1 MNIAQR
7 IKDLRLSKHLTQ
19 KELAQLLNVKPTTV
33 SGWELGRNEPSID
46 TLKDLARI
54 FGVSVDYMAGATE
67 SLDKNKT
74 TIDLENDPVVLS
86 YGGRPV
92 SEEDMDVIK
101 AILERHKNDGDVHYE
116 IGRASCRERV

>member
-54 FGVSVDYMAGATE
+54 FGVSVDDMAGAIE
-67 SLDKNKT
+67 SLDEDKT
-74 TIDLENDPVVLS
+74 TIDLEKDPVVLS

-92 SEEDMDVIK
+92 SDEDMDIIK

-116 IGRASCRERV
+116 

>member
-33 SGWELGRNEPSID
+33 SGWEIGRNEPSID

-67 SLDKNKT
+67 SLDKDKKSV
-74 TIDLENDPVVLS
+74 DLEKDPVVLS

-92 SEEDMDVIK
+92 SDEDMDIIK

-116 IGRASCRERV
+116 

>member
-54 FGVSVDYMAGATE
+54 FGVSVAENRSG
-67 SLDKNKT
+67 
-74 TIDLENDPVVLS
+74 LEYRD
-86 YGGRPV
+86 
-92 SEEDMDVIK
+92 
-101 AILERHKNDGDVHYE
+101 
-116 IGRASCRERV
+116 

>member
-67 SLDKNKT
+67 SLDEDKKSV
-74 TIDLENDPVVLS
+74 DLEKDPVVLS

-92 SEEDMDVIK
+92 SDEDMDIIK
-101 AILERHKNDGDVHYE
+101 AILERHKNDGGVHYE
-116 IGRASCRERV
+116 

>member
-67 SLDKNKT
+67 SIDDDKT
-74 TIDLENDPVVLS
+74 TIDLEKDPVVLS

-92 SEEDMDVIK
+92 SDEDMDIIK
-101 AILERHKNDGDVHYE
+101 AILERHNNDGDVHYE
-116 IGRASCRERV
+116 

>member
-54 FGVSVDYMAGATE
+54 FGVSVDYMAGVTE
-67 SLDKNKT
+67 SLDKDKT

-92 SEEDMDVIK
+92 SEEDMDIIK

-116 IGRASCRERV
+116 

>member
-54 FGVSVDYMAGATE
+54 FGVSVGYMAGATE
-67 SLDKNKT
+67 SLDENKT
-74 TIDLENDPVVLS
+74 TIDLEKDPVVLS

-92 SEEDMDVIK
+92 SDEDMDVIK
-101 AILERHKNDGDVHYE
+101 AILERHKNDGDVRYE
-116 IGRASCRERV
+116 

>member
-19 KELAQLLNVKPTTV
+19 KELAQLLNLKPTTV

-67 SLDKNKT
+67 SLDKDKT
-74 TIDLENDPVVLS
+74 AIDLEKDPVVLS

-92 SEEDMDVIK
+92 SDEDMDIIK

-116 IGRASCRERV
+116 

>member
-19 KELAQLLNVKPTTV
+19 KELAQLLNVKPTTI

-46 TLKDLARI
+46 TLKDLAHI
-54 FGVSVDYMAGATE
+54 FNVSVDYMAGDTE
-67 SLDKNKT
+67 NQNKDKKS
-74 TIDLENDPVVLS
+74 IDLEKDPVVLS

-92 SEEDMDVIK
+92 SDEDMEVIK
-101 AILERHKNDGDVHYE
+101 AILERHKTDGDIHYE
-116 IGRASCRERV
+116 

>member
-67 SLDKNKT
+67 SLDKDKKSV
-74 TIDLENDPVVLS
+74 DLEKDPVVLS

-92 SEEDMDVIK
+92 SDEDMDIIK
-101 AILERHKNDGDVHYE
+101 AILERHKNDGGVHYE
-116 IGRASCRERV
+116 

>member
-54 FGVSVDYMAGATE
+54 FGVSVDYMAGGQMAVKIKQKACKISTYRLLFME
-67 SLDKNKT
+67 MRGDNYIFIGFYSLFFLYIMQK
-74 TIDLENDPVVLS
+74 
-86 YGGRPV
+86 
-92 SEEDMDVIK
+92 
-101 AILERHKNDGDVHYE
+101 
-116 IGRASCRERV
+116 